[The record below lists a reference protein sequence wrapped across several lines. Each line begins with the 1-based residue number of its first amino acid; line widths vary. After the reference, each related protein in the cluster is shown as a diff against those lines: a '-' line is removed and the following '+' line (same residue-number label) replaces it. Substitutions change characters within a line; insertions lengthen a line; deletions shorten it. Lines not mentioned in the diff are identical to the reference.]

1 VPPAPAPELARAD
14 PIGDALAALPVL
26 GTMVSRGGPGSGVF
40 GFDPV
45 VQDPP
50 PVFDR
55 AAEPVLD
62 AAAMPPAAEVFT
74 HAAPSPALATLRTL
88 VEADVAAL
96 VDHVMSAFT
105 GTKFPTQPKPG
116 TAWWADTLAHCRK
129 LQQQIGAA
137 A

>member
-1 VPPAPAPELARAD
+1 
-14 PIGDALAALPVL
+14 
-26 GTMVSRGGPGSGVF
+26 
-40 GFDPV
+40 
-45 VQDPP
+45 
-50 PVFDR
+50 VFDR
-55 AAEPVLD
+55 AAGHVPPQIAEDDAPGLELD
-62 AAAMPPAAEVFT
+62 SGEFVPASQLNAQPAA
-74 HAAPSPALATLRTL
+74 PATRRTL

>member
-1 VPPAPAPELARAD
+1 MLAQALQREADAAELAKLRAAQVPAPVPPAPAPEPAPA
-14 PIGDALAALPVL
+14 PVE
-26 GTMVSRGGPGSGVF
+26 
-40 GFDPV
+40 PV